1 LRSRTFTAHPKFDP
15 ETGEMITMGY
25 EAKGDGTNDVCY
37 MRFDK
42 NGKKIEECFIKTP
55 HSGMMH
61 GTLPLILLTRFLRDA
76 NACCVSRYSAQL
88 FPRTLEKGR

>member
-1 LRSRTFTAHPKFDP
+1 MRSRTFTAHPKFDP

-42 NGKKIEECFIKTP
+42 NGTKIDECFIKTP
-55 HSGMMH
+55 HAGMMH
-61 GTLPLILLTRFLRDA
+61 GTLPSNLTNKISASRKHMSYSTSSPSTVPL
-76 NACCVSRYSAQL
+76 NA
-88 FPRTLEKGR
+88 

>member
-42 NGKKIEECFIKTP
+42 NGTKIDECFIKTP
-55 HSGMMH
+55 HAGMMH
-61 GTLPLILLTRFLRDA
+61 GILPYISLIRFLRHA
-76 NACCVSRYSAQL
+76 NTCRIPRHPPQL
-88 FPRTLEKGR
+88 FR